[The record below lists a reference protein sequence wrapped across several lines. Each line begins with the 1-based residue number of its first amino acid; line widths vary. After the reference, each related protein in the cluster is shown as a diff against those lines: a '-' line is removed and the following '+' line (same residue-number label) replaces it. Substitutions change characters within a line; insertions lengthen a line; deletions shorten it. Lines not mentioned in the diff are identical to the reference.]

1 MFRKAK
7 VKLFFSHC
15 CHCAIFAQNHTK
27 HQTKGLEELTAKKQP
42 NIFLSQSNRVGL
54 KKK

>member
-7 VKLFFSHC
+7 VKLFFSHY
-15 CHCAIFAQNHTK
+15 FATFTQNHTK

>member
-7 VKLFFSHC
+7 VKQFFSHYF
-15 CHCAIFAQNHTK
+15 AIFAQNHTK

-54 KKK
+54 KKE